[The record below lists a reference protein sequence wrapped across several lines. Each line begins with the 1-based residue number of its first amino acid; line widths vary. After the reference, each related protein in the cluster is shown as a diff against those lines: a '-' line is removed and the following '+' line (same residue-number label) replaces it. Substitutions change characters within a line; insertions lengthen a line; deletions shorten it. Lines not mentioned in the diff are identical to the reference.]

1 MIIPVL
7 ILAAAMAKARQEVAV
22 RIVTARPVPAAL
34 VVKARGG
41 VQRATA
47 RVPGAG
53 EMASR
58 GTPAPPPSAADAV
71 AKWGSGNNWP
81 ITAGMGTAWPFIP
94 RFDGC
99 DEARRQLVAQFNAE
113 AGREWSDPCDFNRD
127 GTVNSQD
134 FFDFLTVFNSR

>member
-7 ILAAAMAKARQEVAV
+7 ILAASMAKARQEIAV
-22 RIVTARPVPAAL
+22 RIATARPVPTSL
-34 VVKARGG
+34 FVRARGG
-41 VQRATA
+41 QLRAVA
-47 RVPGAG
+47 AAPGG
-53 EMASR
+53 MVSR
-58 GTPAPPPSAADAV
+58 GGDAPPPSAADAV

-99 DEARRQLVAQFNAE
+99 DEARLQLVAQFNAE
-113 AGREWSDPCDFNRD
+113 AGREWFDPCDFNRD
-127 GTVNSQD
+127 GAVNSQD